1 MSKEII
7 RDVKIEVN
15 GVDLSDHLQQIGT
28 PKSAD
33 EQDVTAMG
41 AKNKETLLG
50 IGDGEITATFFQDY
64 DDGSV
69 DAVLAPLQGENEPFE
84 VLVTPKSGVISK
96 NNPARR
102 IKEAILPS
110 INAVS
115 GAVNAVSMI
124 DAVFKNAGQGGV
136 ERLTDPSEV

>member
-1 MSKEII
+1 MAKQIF
-7 RDVKIEVN
+7 RDVNLVVN
-15 GVDLSDHLQQIGT
+15 GVDLTDHLQQVSV
-28 PKSAD
+28 PVSAD

-41 AKNKETLLG
+41 AKNKQTLLG
-50 IGDGEITATFFQDY
+50 IGDGEVTATLFQDF

-69 DAVLAPLQGENEPFE
+69 DATLAPLQGENEPFE

-110 INAVS
+110 FNGIS
-115 GAVNAVSMI
+115 GSVGQAGTADVA
-124 DAVFKNAGQGGV
+124 FKNVGNDGV
-136 ERLTDPSEV
+136 ERITDPAEL